1 MAHVVVALCD
11 NLHQGI
17 QPVPDFLGKGD
28 DPDGILYWGAMF
40 GVRYSLVKKGGWRK
54 VAHDGPKPEGVLE
67 RLILRRTTVRADGA
81 TAQAFI
87 VADAWEGRRIQAATR
102 AFLTM
107 AGGGAKETIQARGED
122 DGISLAAGGSAHL
135 VAYVGHNGLMDF
147 SMPAGL
153 KPEPPNPAKSAILLA
168 CKSKSYFEDFLN
180 RSGAH
185 PLLLTNGLMAP
196 EAYTLDSALKSWLA
210 GEDAAQTHEAAAQA
224 YHRHQEC
231 GIRGARWL
239 FHHAL

>member
-1 MAHVVVALCD
+1 
-11 NLHQGI
+11 
-17 QPVPDFLGKGD
+17 
-28 DPDGILYWGAMF
+28 
-40 GVRYSLVKKGGWRK
+40 
-54 VAHDGPKPEGVLE
+54 
-67 RLILRRTTVRADGA
+67 
-81 TAQAFI
+81 
-87 VADAWEGRRIQAATR
+87 
-102 AFLTM
+102 M

-196 EAYTLDSALKSWLA
+196 EAYTLDSVLKSWLA

-224 YHRHQEC
+224 SHRHQEC
-231 GIRGARWL
+231 GIRGTSLAVPSRSL
-239 FHHAL
+239 RD